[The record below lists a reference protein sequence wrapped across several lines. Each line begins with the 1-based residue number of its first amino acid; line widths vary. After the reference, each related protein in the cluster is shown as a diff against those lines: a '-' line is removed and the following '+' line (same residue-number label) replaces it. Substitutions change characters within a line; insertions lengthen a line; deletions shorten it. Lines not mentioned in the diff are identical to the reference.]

1 MSIRNSR
8 ATGFTLFEIIAF
20 IVIIAVA
27 FTGIA
32 TLYVNAV
39 RGSSDPL
46 VQKQAIAIAESMMD
60 EILLLPFANPSGGY
74 NGPLAAPNQDRT
86 QCDDVSDYAGYNTAL
101 QTPTGIKTVEGTAI
115 AALTGYN
122 VQVTVAPTAFTAA
135 TPNVAAA
142 DSKLITVTA
151 TGPNGVSFTLDG
163 WKFNYP

>member
-1 MSIRNSR
+1 MSIRNSP
-8 ATGFTLFEIIAF
+8 AAGFTLFEIIAF

-39 RGSSDPL
+39 RGSSNPL
-46 VQKQAIAIAESMMD
+46 AQKQVIAIAESMMD
-60 EILLLPFANPSGGY
+60 EILLLPFSNPPTGVNCGG
-74 NGPLAAPNQDRT
+74 APNQDRT
-86 QCDDVSDYAGYNTAL
+86 QCDDVSDYDGYNTAL

-115 AALTGYN
+115 AALSGYN

-135 TPNVAAA
+135 TPNIALA

>member
-8 ATGFTLFEIIAF
+8 VAGFTLFEIIAF

-27 FTGIA
+27 FAGIT
-32 TLYVNAV
+32 TLYSYSV

-46 VQKQAIAIAESMMD
+46 VQKQAIAVAESMMD
-60 EILLLPFANPSGGY
+60 EILLLPFANPSGG
-74 NGPLAAPNQDRT
+74 GSCGGAPSQDRT
-86 QCDDVSDYAGYNTAL
+86 QCDDVGDYQGYDTSS
-101 QTPTGIKTVEGTAI
+101 QTPTGIKTVEGTPI
-115 AALTGYN
+115 AALSGYN
-122 VQVTVAPTAFTAA
+122 VQVAVDSSAFTAA

-151 TGPNGVSFTLDG
+151 TGPNGVTFTLEG

>member
-1 MSIRNSR
+1 MSTRNSR

-39 RGSSDPL
+39 RGSSNPL
-46 VQKQAIAIAESMMD
+46 AQKQVIAIAESMME
-60 EILLLPFANPSGGY
+60 EILLLPFNPPAGGY
-74 NGPLAAPNQDRT
+74 PGAGPNQDRT
-86 QCDDVSDYAGYNTAL
+86 QCDDVSDYDGYNTNL

-115 AALTGYN
+115 AALSGYN
-122 VQVTVAPTAFTAA
+122 VQVTVTPTAFTAA
-135 TPNVAAA
+135 TPNIALA